1 MADIKT
7 TALAPGGM
15 TAEFAKLQSEAQ
27 KVKTLANKEVKDAK
41 ELDEAASGFEA
52 LLLHNMLKEM
62 WKTVEFTGF
71 LGEDSNEAQIY
82 RDMLNQ
88 ALADSVAEGEG
99 IGVKDFLKTELAK
112 TESASKK

>member
-7 TALAPGGM
+7 TGLAPSGM
-15 TAEFAKLQSEAQ
+15 TAEFAKFQSEAQ
-27 KVKTLANKEVKDAK
+27 KVKSLASKDVREAEEV
-41 ELDEAASGFEA
+41 DEAVSGFEA

-71 LGEDSNEAQIY
+71 LGGDSNEAQIY

-88 ALADSVAEGEG
+88 AIADSVAEGEG
-99 IGVKDFLKTELAK
+99 IGVKDFLKKELSKA
-112 TESASKK
+112 ESASKK